1 VLCVVTARTL
11 RGRVRKVNCVRSSV
25 VSGGPAVCCS
35 VWHWLSVSAHLQ
47 PRQLLGLPI
56 VVTSDGLTNSRPS
69 LTNPQLSMDDW
80 VQEGFRLLAE
90 AGLKGLTLERLCRRL
105 GVTKGSFYW
114 HFSDMKAYRKALV
127 DAWAAVGDQD
137 RGYFAELAADPPRQ
151 RLSRMLTVLVGPRHW
166 MLERAMREWA
176 RSETAV
182 ADAVRA
188 ADRQVVATVRQAF
201 LDDGFDSDE
210 ADLRANATF
219 AAGIGFLHL
228 SGSRPSPQAAGR
240 REAFIEVLLRH

>member
-1 VLCVVTARTL
+1 
-11 RGRVRKVNCVRSSV
+11 
-25 VSGGPAVCCS
+25 
-35 VWHWLSVSAHLQ
+35 
-47 PRQLLGLPI
+47 
-56 VVTSDGLTNSRPS
+56 VVTSDGS
-69 LTNPQLSMDDW
+69 TNPRLSMDDW
-80 VQEGFRLLAE
+80 VQEGFRVLAE
-90 AGLKGLTLERLCRRL
+90 VGLKGLTLERLCRRL
-105 GVTKGSFYW
+105 GVAKGSFYW
-114 HFSDMKAYRKALV
+114 HFSDMKAYRKTLM

-137 RGYFAELAADPPRQ
+137 RGFFDELAADPPRQ

-176 RSETAV
+176 RSETTV
-182 ADAVRA
+182 AAAVRA
-188 ADRQVVATVRQAF
+188 SDRRVVAAVRQAF
-201 LDDGFDSDE
+201 LDDGFNSDE